1 MNTKDWWKK
10 YNKSD
15 FDLMYKTDE
24 QIHNSNVQDAK
35 ILIIDLYYRVK
46 DITGEVTDWRGI
58 KMEVGTQGF
67 PVLNG
72 FVIGKEGRAYVDS
85 ILAGGWNIQR
95 LHVRVL
101 VHEAK

>member
-1 MNTKDWWKK
+1 
-10 YNKSD
+10 
-15 FDLMYKTDE
+15 
-24 QIHNSNVQDAK
+24 
-35 ILIIDLYYRVK
+35 
-46 DITGEVTDWRGI
+46 
-58 KMEVGTQGF
+58 MEVGTQGF

-95 LHVRVL
+95 LHVRGL